1 MYRFITSLKKEYLLL
16 INDRVGLLFM
26 FVMPFLLVI
35 LLSVIQDSAFRKI
48 NDNRISLL
56 IVNHDKLEP
65 AQQLVELIRQ
75 SGMFNI
81 IEDNTVPREKIKT
94 SLIEMNKMAAIYIPV
109 DFSSKLKE
117 KADNHSELLLAD
129 MMQLENPVIPL
140 RLKMPR
146 IEYYHDPILQESYNY
161 TFINVL
167 YSYINIIEN
176 TLLLNSVYE
185 QMELKQKPDKLKEA
199 LISDKVIISQT
210 PASETNIIPNSTQ
223 HNVPA
228 WTIFAMFFMVVSL
241 GSNIVKERLNGSFT
255 RLKTIPVTFS
265 LIFGSKLLLYV
276 AAALIQSVFIFSV
289 GVFLFPF
296 MGLPEL
302 TIPSQWGSLILVV
315 LIAAVSAVS
324 YALMIGSLAKT
335 QEQANGIGA
344 VSVVIFAAMGGILV
358 PVFVMPDIMKLLTNF
373 SPLHWCLESF
383 YLVFLRGGSFIN
395 LLLKISPLIGFITI
409 CLTVSYFQLKKEKVI

>member
-1 MYRFITSLKKEYLLL
+1 MYRFIASVKKEYLLL

-56 IVNHDKLEP
+56 VVNHDTLEP

-81 IEDNTVPREKIKT
+81 IEDNAIPRENVKT
-94 SLIEMNKMAAIYIPV
+94 SLIEMNKLAAIYIPV
-109 DFSSKLKE
+109 EFSSKLKE
-117 KADNHSELLLAD
+117 KSDNHSELLLAD
-129 MMQLENPVIPL
+129 MMQPEHPVITL
-140 RLKMPR
+140 QLKMPR

-176 TLLLNSVYE
+176 TLLLNSIYE
-185 QMELKQKPDKLKEA
+185 QMEIKQKPDKLKEA
-199 LISDKVIISQT
+199 LISDKVIISQK

-228 WTIFAMFFMVVSL
+228 WTIFAMFFMVISL
-241 GSNIVKERLNGSFT
+241 GSNIVKERLNGSFI

-276 AAALIQSVFIFSV
+276 ATALIQAVFIFSV

-315 LIAAVSAVS
+315 IITAVSAVS

-358 PVFVMPDIMKLLTNF
+358 PVFIMPDILKLLTNF
-373 SPLHWCLESF
+373 SPLHWCLEGF
-383 YLVFLRGGSFIN
+383 YIVFLRGGSFLN
-395 LLLKISPLIGFITI
+395 LLLKISPLIGFIAI